1 MKYSRNYFIVFIIVI
16 FLFQSCSIRKIE
28 NNKVIWNNSYEGE
41 VYFHIENVQVSL
53 VNDQK
58 EDQQIIKIIEAAVKS
73 GSINYSIEKNA
84 YYVNFVKME
93 DEF

>member
-16 FLFQSCSIRKIE
+16 FLFQSCSIKKIE
-28 NNKVIWNNSYEGE
+28 NNKAIWNNSYEGE